1 MTEMLLKQLEAKE
14 ATPFTVLVA
23 TPRGHLVG
31 TIRAGHVAKPNTLA
45 DQLTALFRKHRMSV
59 FKGDLKPTLEDESA
73 NADQLIEALK
83 VIEELLI
90 VEADSSVLQ
99 LLDRKQLSEDARER
113 AYQTLA
119 VLSTTRTVE
128 ALLAAALGDEAA
140 AAALSK
146 CTPDAA
152 EALLPKL
159 DPAKP
164 GVAIVVYNAVTRICE
179 VDAVKPELFMEDAPE
194 EAQRQEIE
202 RVKRAVTEAARR
214 WREEHKAVR

>member
-1 MTEMLLKQLEAKE
+1 MFE
-14 ATPFTVLVA
+14 
-23 TPRGHLVG
+23 
-31 TIRAGHVAKPNTLA
+31 
-45 DQLTALFRKHRMSV
+45 
-59 FKGDLKPTLEDESA
+59 GDLKPTLEDESA
-73 NADQLIEALK
+73 KADQLIEALK

-119 VLSTTRTVE
+119 VLSTKRTVE
-128 ALLAAALGDEAA
+128 ALLAAAPGNEAA

-164 GVAIVVYNAVTRICE
+164 DVAIVVYNAVTRICE
-179 VDAVKPELFMEDAPE
+179 VDTVKPELFMEDAPE
-194 EAQRQEIE
+194 EAQRKEIE